1 MSFGKPAGSPFGNV
15 DPNILNGSQ
24 SLQNG
29 FAQNGFGQNG
39 FGQNGFQFGNTQ
51 NGFGQTT
58 FSPELNQQPST
69 SFGSDHSN
77 DSAISTSNP
86 TGSIFG
92 NNNTGFNFSVPQSA
106 PVVNPFTFANGNSN
120 SDENKPKGFI
130 FSGSIFNL
138 GGNQGKEQEDN
149 REMPNGKQSAEGEQG
164 TPKRRGFL
172 NGGSFGN
179 NNASNGDEAPQWA
192 PNSPF
197 NFTATQPTDKPLFN
211 SNSTLNFSSNQPTD
225 KLSTPS
231 LFSSAPSQPVDKPST
246 LPIFNLTPSQAIDK
260 PSTPPIFNISP
271 TQPADKPPATSPSSF
286 FPAQPA
292 DKPAAA
298 PLFNF
303 ASSQSADKPSSNLL
317 FNFAPNQ
324 PADKPVFG
332 FSPSQP
338 TEKSLFNGGST
349 FDFSASSSRGQ
360 SPEKEASSK
369 AQKELEQKQPSSFA
383 QPIAPNLFSS
393 PTPQESASE
402 ELFVS
407 QTTVSESTES
417 VVGTIEASKS
427 NTDTANK
434 VMQAE
439 HPAKAPSPG
448 AGLDT
453 EQAEPASDPRKRG
466 TQSAELETQ
475 GESSEASPKKSLD
488 ESKQSISTSIED
500 SQATK
505 ASEEP
510 KPASSTSTSALSQQ
524 RPLLQPNLFDLSSKV
539 QSTKSASTPST
550 QSSDAKSMSQPTS
563 NLFAQAELQ
572 SKGTTKKTT
581 NLFAQSA
588 RTHSPSLSS
597 PKPQQ
602 KPPLGVSNQSKA
614 FPKSQSIRSTHGTKG
629 EQDMQGTEDR
639 GDEGRRAS
647 SSVSCSLAPFVAE
660 EQFSGNVGIGWKMVW
675 FG

>member
-15 DPNILNGSQ
+15 EPNILNGSQ

-29 FAQNGFGQNG
+29 FAQNG

-92 NNNTGFNFSVPQSA
+92 NANTGFNFSVPQSA
-106 PVVNPFTFANGNSN
+106 PVVNPFAFTNGISN
-120 SDENKPKGFI
+120 SDENKPKGFS
-130 FSGSIFNL
+130 FSGSIFKF
-138 GGNQGKEQEDN
+138 GGNQGNEQEDN
-149 REMPNGKQSAEGEQG
+149 REMPNGKRSAEGEQG

-172 NGGSFGN
+172 NGGIFGN

-197 NFTATQPTDKPLFN
+197 NFTATQPTDKPLFG
-211 SNSTLNFSSNQPTD
+211 STPTFNFSSNQSTD
-225 KLSTPS
+225 KPSTPS
-231 LFSSAPSQPVDKPST
+231 LFNFAPSQPVDKPST
-246 LPIFNLTPSQAIDK
+246 PIFNLTPSQPIDK
-260 PSTPPIFNISP
+260 PSTPPIFNFSP
-271 TQPADKPPATSPSSF
+271 AQPADKPSTTSPFSF
-286 FPAQPA
+286 SPAQPA
-292 DKPAAA
+292 DKPAPA

-303 ASSQSADKPSSNLL
+303 STSQSADKPSSSSL
-317 FNFAPNQ
+317 FNFAPSK
-324 PADKPVFG
+324 PADKPVFN
-332 FSPSQP
+332 FSPSEP

-369 AQKELEQKQPSSFA
+369 VHKEPEQKEPSLFA
-383 QPIAPNLFSS
+383 QSVAPNLFSS
-393 PTPQESASE
+393 PVPQASAGE
-402 ELFVS
+402 ELFVP
-407 QTTVSESTES
+407 QTTPSESAEPAM
-417 VVGTIEASKS
+417 GTIEESKS
-427 NTDTANK
+427 STDASDK
-434 VMQAE
+434 VMEAE
-439 HPAKAPSPG
+439 HPAKAPSTG
-448 AGLDT
+448 TGLDT
-453 EQAEPASDPRKRG
+453 EQAEAAEPASDPRKSV

-475 GESSEASPKKSLD
+475 GDSSEASTKKSLG
-488 ESKQSISTSIED
+488 ESKQSTSTTSIED

-510 KPASSTSTSALSQQ
+510 KPASSTATSALSQQ
-524 RPLLQPNLFDLSSKV
+524 RPLPQPNLFDFSSKI

-550 QSSDAKSMSQPTS
+550 QSSDSKSISQPTA

-572 SKGTTKKTT
+572 SKEITKKTT

-597 PKPQQ
+597 SKPQQ
-602 KPPLGVSNQSKA
+602 KPPLSVSNQSKA
-614 FPKSQSIRSTHGTKG
+614 HQKPQSIRSTQSTKR
-629 EQDMQGTEDR
+629 ERDMQETKDG

-647 SSVSCSLAPFVAE
+647 SFVSCSLALLVAK
-660 EQFSGNVGIGWKMVW
+660 EQVSGNVGSRRKMVW
-675 FG
+675 LG